1 MPSTATETDDSLFD
15 RATAQRNVVIYVAI
29 LVAVPTAYG
38 FHTLVDAAA
47 GDFLLLMTLAVG
59 VPMTY
64 DNYWPAYDR
73 TWKAV
78 GWVLVTCT
86 AATAIFTGLYLAAT
100 DLLALSPFPAS
111 AATFAVT
118 FAGIHG
124 IGYLWHES

>member
-1 MPSTATETDDSLFD
+1 MPSSSTDTRSSLWD

-47 GDFLLLMTLAVG
+47 GDFLLLMTLATG

-64 DNYWPAYDR
+64 NNYWPAYDR

-86 AATAIFTGLYLAAT
+86 LATGVFTGLYLAGT
-100 DLLALSPFPAS
+100 DLLAVAPFPAS
-111 AATFAVT
+111 AGAFAVT
-118 FAGIHG
+118 FLGVHG
-124 IGYLWHES
+124 IGYLWHGR